1 MTKKEA
7 ELFLYNFLRKNGIVN
22 RYYYNCIYFNDAGHT
37 NDRMQFL
44 KLKPR
49 ERLKAI
55 MSSHM
60 NVYINSISYNYNSV
74 NDHLI
79 SFFDCRANS
88 FAWDLSP
95 EGYEYWDKWYRKW
108 FNEVLELEDKKIE
121 K

>member
-22 RYYYNCIYFNDAGHT
+22 RYYYNCIHFNDAGHT
-37 NDRMQFL
+37 SDRMRFL

-55 MSSHM
+55 MFSHM
-60 NVYINSISYNYNSV
+60 
-74 NDHLI
+74 DTFKDGDLFG
-79 SFFDCRANS
+79 FFDKRVNS

-108 FNEVLELEDKKIE
+108 RDEILKLEDRSIE
-121 K
+121 T